1 MKRLHFNNAAF
12 FSFCASM
19 INFQSVKQHSFI
31 AAFLFSFLVCLGSL
45 TYVKAQDAQDNWF
58 EVDYSTPL
66 TIDLDAEEDMLDSL
80 DQRKEKK
87 PKKKVFYGVKTKK
100 GFTKTGF
107 GDNVVV
113 ELFYYLKEHED
124 PDPYVRDIYW
134 YNFKKKKI
142 VNSRKIDL
150 DNGAILHGPYKKM
163 LGDQVLEEGIFY
175 KGTKHAR
182 WMRYNRHDILQVKE
196 KYYKGWPK
204 ESQVAYWDKK
214 TRQIREIIPVQFG
227 EKEGYYYAF
236 HENGSLAAMGEYHF
250 DHKVGIWREFYP
262 SKNRRKREIRYPEY
276 AFDTVNHPYIMKEWD
291 KNGKVIYDRETYQR
305 SLGQ

>member
-12 FSFCASM
+12 FSFCASI
-19 INFQSVKQHSFI
+19 INFLSVKHHLIISAF
-31 AAFLFSFLVCLGSL
+31 AASFLISLGTS
-45 TYVKAQDAQDNWF
+45 TTTKAQETTDNWF

-80 DQRKEKK
+80 DERKEKK
-87 PKKKVFYGVKTKK
+87 PKKKVFYGIKTKK

-150 DNGAILHGPYKKM
+150 NNGAILHGPYTKM

-291 KNGKVIYDRETYQR
+291 KNGKVIYDREAYQR

>member
-1 MKRLHFNNAAF
+1 MSLRH
-12 FSFCASM
+12 
-19 INFQSVKQHSFI
+19 IHI
-31 AAFLFSFLVCLGSL
+31 ACIGLFLLSTSI
-45 TYVKAQDAQDNWF
+45 TKAQDADDNWF

-66 TIDLDAEEDMLDSL
+66 TIDLDEQEDILDSL
-80 DQRKEKK
+80 KQRKEKK
-87 PKKKVFYGVKTKK
+87 PKKKVFYGIKTKK

-113 ELFYYLKEHED
+113 ELFYYLKVHED

-134 YNFKKKKI
+134 YNFKRKKLT
-142 VNSRKIDL
+142 NSRKIDL
-150 DNGAILHGPYKKM
+150 KNGAILHGPYKKM

-175 KGTKHAR
+175 KGTKHGR
-182 WMRYNRHDILQVKE
+182 WMRYNRHDILQAKE

-236 HENGSLAAMGEYHF
+236 HENGNLAAMGEYHF
-250 DHKVGIWREFYP
+250 DNKVGIWREFYP
-262 SKNRRKREIRYPEY
+262 RRNRRKREIQYPEY
-276 AFDTVNHPYIMKEWD
+276 AFDEVNKPVILKEWNE
-291 KNGKVIYDRETYQR
+291 KGQVIYDREKYKRT
-305 SLGQ
+305 LGQ